1 MRHLQLLL
9 LPALLLLLAACAPAA
24 VPTFDR
30 AGETVQIDVV
40 ANQALYG
47 ATLSVVNAETADE
60 RCVQLGE
67 TDLGC
72 NLGDL
77 PEGTSTTVTVTSPGD
92 LSCIVFAFLEPGNTT
107 TYRPFPCTTD

>member
-1 MRHLQLLL
+1 MKRLLVL
-9 LPALLLLLAACAPAA
+9 AALALALAACAPAA

-47 ATLSVVNAETADE
+47 ATLSVVNAETTDE

-77 PEGTSTTVTVTSPGD
+77 PEGTSTTVTVTSEGS
-92 LSCIVFAFLEPGNTT
+92 LSCVLFGFTEPGVTT
-107 TYRPFPCTTD
+107 SYKPYPCTTK